1 MAITLIS
8 NIKQANNGTFA
19 LIDSND
25 IAGGLYHVDTVEE
38 MNQLPGERL
47 KIGMLCYVAGTVN
60 KFYQYQKNGEKTAA
74 FQEWKAG
81 FDKNEMFEELS
92 NKTIINAILANS
104 GTIDKLQKQIDAI
117 TGTGEGGDATTIAGL
132 NAQLASLKA
141 TVGSA
146 SVGDTAATGL
156 FAQIEALQ
164 ASLADI
170 QVASEA
176 EIKAIIDGLK

>member
-25 IAGGLYHVDTVEE
+25 IAGGLYHVDTVDE
-38 MNQLPGERL
+38 MNQLPVERL
-47 KIGMLCYVAGTVN
+47 KIGMLCYVAGAVN
-60 KFYQYQKNGEKTAA
+60 KFYQYQKNGDNAAA

-81 FDKNEMFEELS
+81 FDKNEMFEELD

-104 GTIDKLQKQIDAI
+104 STMNNLQKQVDAI

-132 NAQLASLKA
+132 NAQLASLKQ

-146 SVGDTAATGL
+146 TAGDTAATGL
-156 FAQIEALQ
+156 FARIEALE

-170 QVASEA
+170 QIASEA
-176 EIKAIIDGLK
+176 EIKAIIDGLQ

>member
-25 IAGGLYHVDTVEE
+25 IAGGLYHVDTVDE
-38 MNQLPGERL
+38 MNQLPVERL

-60 KFYQYQKNGEKTAA
+60 KFYQYQKNGENAA

-81 FDKNEMFEELS
+81 FDKNEMFEELD
-92 NKTIINAILANS
+92 NKTIINSILANS
-104 GTIDKLQKQIDAI
+104 GTIDNLQKQIDAI

-132 NAQLASLKA
+132 NAQLASLKT
-141 TVGSA
+141 TVGKA
-146 SVGDTAATGL
+146 TEGDTAATGL

>member
-19 LIDSND
+19 LMDSND

-38 MNQLPGERL
+38 MNTLPVERL
-47 KIGMLCYVAGTVN
+47 KIGMLCYIAGAVN
-60 KFYQYQKNGEKTAA
+60 KFYQYQKNGETAA

-81 FDKNEMFEELS
+81 FDKNEMFEELD

-104 GTIDKLQKQIDAI
+104 TTIDDLQSQIDAI
-117 TGTGEGGDATTIAGL
+117 TGTGDGGDATTIEGL
-132 NAQLASLKA
+132 NAQLASLKN

-146 SVGDTAATGL
+146 TSGDTAATGL
-156 FAQIEALQ
+156 FARIEALE
-164 ASLADI
+164 ASVADI
-170 QVASEA
+170 QIATEA
-176 EIKAIIDGLK
+176 EIKAIVDNLA

>member
-1 MAITLIS
+1 
-8 NIKQANNGTFA
+8 
-19 LIDSND
+19 
-25 IAGGLYHVDTVEE
+25 
-38 MNQLPGERL
+38 
-47 KIGMLCYVAGTVN
+47 
-60 KFYQYQKNGEKTAA
+60 
-74 FQEWKAG
+74 
-81 FDKNEMFEELS
+81 MFEELS

-104 GTIDKLQKQIDAI
+104 GTISNLQKQIDAI
-117 TGTGEGGDATTIAGL
+117 TGTGAGGDATTIAGL

-146 SVGDTAATGL
+146 TVGDTAATGL

>member
-25 IAGGLYHVDTVEE
+25 IAGGLYHVDTVDE
-38 MNQLPGERL
+38 MNTLPVERL

-60 KFYQYQKNGEKTAA
+60 KFYQYQKNGKAAA

-81 FDKNEMFEELS
+81 FDKNEMFEELN
-92 NKTIINAILANS
+92 NKTIINSILANS

>member
-38 MNQLPGERL
+38 MNQLPVERL
-47 KIGMLCYVAGTVN
+47 KIGMLCYVAGAVN
-60 KFYQYQKNGEKTAA
+60 KFYQYQKNGEDSGA

-81 FDKNEMFEELS
+81 FDKDEMFEELS

-104 GTIDKLQKQIDAI
+104 SAVDDLQSQIDAI
-117 TGTGEGGDATTIAGL
+117 TGTSEGGDATTIEGL
-132 NAQLASLKA
+132 NAQLASLKQ

-156 FAQIEALQ
+156 FQRIEALE
-164 ASLADI
+164 ASLAEI
-170 QVASEA
+170 QIATEA
-176 EIKAIIDGLK
+176 EIKAIIDGLQ